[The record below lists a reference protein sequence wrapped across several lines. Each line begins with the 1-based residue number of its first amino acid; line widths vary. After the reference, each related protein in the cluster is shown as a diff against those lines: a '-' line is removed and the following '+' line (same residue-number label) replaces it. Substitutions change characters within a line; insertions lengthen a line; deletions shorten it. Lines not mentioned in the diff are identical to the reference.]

1 MSFCVPRS
9 IPVAFALFLGLLPAS
24 AAAESLLGAHDVA
37 LYKQAFLL
45 VEQEKW
51 PQARALASTAGDP
64 LPAKFIQW
72 LDLIRPGPGRS
83 FDEITGFMRTST
95 DWPGQISLQE
105 QGERAMPTNLG
116 TEEVLAWFA
125 EREPVTIEGT
135 SMLARALIAKGLTQQ
150 AIDTVRRGW
159 SQLPVSTAAE
169 GPFLDTYAQF
179 LEPTDHVARLD
190 RLLWAGETGAAE
202 RMMSLVDPAH
212 QALAF
217 ARIKLRQKD
226 PGVDAALQ
234 RVPPELMRDPGLVY
248 ERARWRRQND
258 DPLGAAAM
266 LDPPPPGAG
275 RPDLM
280 WRELENAAR
289 ESLHR
294 GDVSVAY
301 RLAAGHGTTEGITF
315 ADGEWLAGWV
325 AARFLSEHRLGYEH
339 FTRMYAGVGSP
350 VSLARGAYWAGRAA
364 EDMGDIALA
373 QNWYRSAAA
382 NLSAYYGQLAAQR
395 LGTLDGIGFAAA
407 PEPTEAERQAFEA
420 TEMVRLIRM
429 LAQLDESDRA
439 RTFFIR
445 MAERFEVPS
454 ELRLL
459 AELGDSIDRD
469 DYMVSVAKIARTK
482 GIEMLDYL
490 YPVRPVPT
498 GYGAE
503 DALVLAIMR
512 QESVFELD
520 AVSSAGAR
528 GLMQL
533 MPATAK
539 HVAGK
544 LGLAYEESRLTR
556 DGDYNM
562 RLGSAY
568 VGELLD
574 RYGGSYILAIAAYN
588 AGPARISQWINEYGD
603 PRGYEVDAVDWI
615 ELIPFSE
622 TRNYVQR
629 VLENLQIYR
638 HRLHGAT
645 VALTLEEDL
654 GR

>member
-1 MSFCVPRS
+1 MPRTIPAFFS
-9 IPVAFALFLGLLPAS
+9 IFLALLPAA
-24 AAAESLLGAHDVA
+24 AAAEPLLTTGDVA
-37 LYKQAFLL
+37 IYKQAFQL
-45 VEQEKW
+45 VDQEKW
-51 PQARALASTAGDP
+51 VEARALASTAENP

-83 FDEITGFMRTST
+83 FDEITGFMRTSP

-105 QGERAMPTNLG
+105 QGERGMPPNLG

-125 EREPVTIEGT
+125 DREPATIEGAM
-135 SMLARALIAKGLTQQ
+135 MLARALIDKGLTQQ
-150 AIDTVRRGW
+150 AIDMVRQSW
-159 SQLPVSTAAE
+159 AQLPVSATVE
-169 GPFLDTYAQF
+169 GPFLGAYAQF
-179 LEPTDHVARLD
+179 LQPVDHIARLD
-190 RLLWAGETGAAE
+190 RLLWAGETAAAE
-202 RMMSLVDPAH
+202 RMMSLVDADH

-226 PGVDAALQ
+226 PGVEAAVQ
-234 RVPPELMRDPGLVY
+234 RVPAALMRDPGLVY

-258 DPLGAAAM
+258 DSLGAAQM
-266 LDPPPPGAG
+266 LDPPPPGAAQ
-275 RPDLM
+275 PELM

-289 ESLHR
+289 EALHR

-301 RLAAGHGTTEGITF
+301 RLAAGHGTSAGVTF

-325 AARFLSEHRLGYEH
+325 AARFLSEHRLGYDH

-373 QNWYRSAAA
+373 QNWYRSAAE

-395 LGTLDGIGFAAA
+395 LGTLDGIGFDPA
-407 PEPTEAERQAFEA
+407 PVPTEAERAAFEGS
-420 TEMVRLIRM
+420 ELVRLIRLM
-429 LAQLDESDRA
+429 AELNESDRS
-439 RTFFIR
+439 RTFFLR
-445 MAERFEVPS
+445 MAERFELPS
-454 ELRLL
+454 DLRLL
-459 AELGDSIDRD
+459 AELGSSIRRD

-490 YPVRPVPT
+490 YPVVTLPA
-498 GYGAE
+498 GSAAE
-503 DALVLAIMR
+503 DALVLAIIR
-512 QESVFELD
+512 QESVFDLA

-539 HVAGK
+539 HVAVKIGVS
-544 LGLAYEESRLTR
+544 YEESLLTR
-556 DGDYNM
+556 DGDYNI

-568 VGELLD
+568 VAELLD
-574 RYGGSYILAIAAYN
+574 RYGGSYILTIAAYN
-588 AGPARISQWINEYGD
+588 AGPARVSQWINEYGD
-603 PRGYEVDAVDWI
+603 PRGNEVDIVDWI

-638 HRLHGAT
+638 HRLHGTT
-645 VALTLEEDL
+645 VALTLEQDL